1 MSSGEIRQFEGWD
14 RFSGRASGGELPPG
28 FDWAKL
34 TTETGVLALGDLGR
48 LVLGGGV
55 DMIAEAA
62 IGGVEANPDAGS
74 ATGYTYDLL
83 QMGAR
88 AGVALTAGLFM
99 EPGAAPLT
107 MTSPENLP
115 TELTEAIKVVKDHGG
130 RVIL

>member
-1 MSSGEIRQFEGWD
+1 MSSGEIRRFEGWD
-14 RFSGRASGGELPPG
+14 AVSGRASDGELPPG

-34 TTETGVLALGDLGR
+34 TTENGVLALGDLGR
-48 LVLGGGV
+48 LVLKGGV
-55 DMIAEAA
+55 DAIAEAA

-74 ATGYTYDLL
+74 ATGHTYDLL

-99 EPGAAPLT
+99 DLEAAPLT

-115 TELTEAIKVVKDHGG
+115 PLLTEAIKVVEDHGG
-130 RVIL
+130 TVIL